1 MRKDM
6 KLLYQFG
13 VIMTVTFLGEV
24 LHAVLPLPVPASIYG
39 LLIMLFCLCAK
50 VIKLNQVKLA
60 ADFLIDIM
68 PPMFIPSAVGL
79 ITVWADLK
87 EIVVPVMM
95 IIVITTIFVMICTG
109 KVSQGIIDYRREKEV
124 ERKDERVFWSD
135 DQYRSLWSGLTCTE
149 KIEMGVFESIAVSD
163 RCSYCCTQCIG
174 C

>member
-1 MRKDM
+1 M

-13 VIMTVTFLGEV
+13 VILAVTFVGE
-24 LHAVLPLPVPASIYG
+24 LLYALLPLPIPASIYG
-39 LLIMLFCLCAK
+39 LIVMLICLGTK
-50 VIKLNQVKLA
+50 VVKLSQVKIA

-124 ERKDERVFWSD
+124 ERKDERVF
-135 DQYRSLWSGLTCTE
+135 
-149 KIEMGVFESIAVSD
+149 
-163 RCSYCCTQCIG
+163 
-174 C
+174 